1 MDGQILLS
9 PETGAPPPFV
19 LKSGGVDTPRWHH
32 GERLHHLFEARV
44 DAAPDNVAVRTAEGD
59 ITFADLDA
67 RANRLAHYLLAQ
79 GFGPGDVIALLF
91 DRCAESYIA
100 MLAVLK
106 INAAYVPLDPVFP
119 ADRIAYI
126 AGDAGVSAILTQSAF
141 RCMARAADLPVIAL
155 DTDEPEIAQMPA
167 HRPPTLPEVSDLAY
181 AIYTSG
187 STGRPKGVPIDHA
200 MIVNFVRVAAETY
213 GYTPEDRVYQGLT
226 LAFDF
231 SVEEIWVPL
240 LAGASLVPNQSGASL
255 VGEDLHAFLAEQR
268 ITAMCCVPTLLAT
281 LDAGLPDLRLVIVSG
296 EACPADIVAR
306 WHSPTRAILNA
317 YGPTEITVTAT
328 IAWPQPDQ
336 PVTIGR
342 PLPTYS
348 VVILDAETGEPLP
361 QGAVGEICIGGI
373 GLSRGYLGRD
383 DLTAKAFVRDRIGL
397 QYNPSGRIYR
407 TGDLGRIADDGQI
420 IYMGRIDTQ
429 VKIRGYRI
437 ELAEIESV
445 IMQIEGVRQ
454 AVVNTHT
461 PEGSE
466 APELV
471 AYFTGTASAA
481 DIAATLRQSL
491 PPFMV
496 PAFYEPL
503 DAIPM
508 LPSDKADRKALPA
521 PTHGRIGAVDAEYAA
536 PETRLEADLANILAG
551 IIGQEKVS
559 VTADFFAGLGGNSL
573 IMARF
578 AAEIR
583 SKLGYAGFSL
593 KDLYRNPNIRAF
605 AGHLGTDGASAAP
618 YRRTTK
624 AQAPNL
630 LAYWGT
636 GLYQVLASFAYLY
649 AGTWTTLHS
658 ISWTFRAETMLTAYA
673 HAAVASIG
681 TFAFF
686 SLAPVVIKWALIGR
700 WQPTEIKLWSLDYC
714 QFWTVK
720 TLTRLSPL
728 AMAPGTPLYTLY
740 LRLLGAKIAWS
751 ALVQCAPP
759 VVTDLFEVGENAVIG
774 RGVFASG
781 YVAEDGYIRTGFVR
795 IEAGAF
801 VGDGSVLGINTRIG
815 AGTELGHASAVYDGQ
830 ELAEGMRYVG
840 SPAEPCTERFQTLA
854 NGPVSGARRVIHGL
868 LSLGMATLVVG
879 PASIVAMHFLYA
891 AESHVP
897 SAGAPASLLAESTW
911 HALPGILM
919 GTAALFLAGVLLLLA
934 NTGIVPRLAYLF
946 LSPDRTYPLY
956 GRAHLALGIVQRT
969 SNSQFLNALF
979 GDSSYVVPFLRA
991 VGYRFNGMLNTGT
1004 NFGMMQ
1010 KHDVPYLCE
1019 FGQGTMV
1026 SDNLTMSNAEF
1037 SAGRFRLGKVVFGA
1051 KSFLG
1056 NMIIAPTGMA
1066 LGDNVLLATKVHVPL
1081 NGPRQQN
1088 TGLLGS
1094 PSFAI
1099 PRDHGRK
1106 GDFARYDDPTVRTDR
1121 IRQKNR
1127 YNLASM
1133 ALFLLHHW
1141 GRIAMMATLAHFM
1154 TVELGLWSASGLTL
1168 MSMAMILAALL
1179 WGVLIEKLVLGFK
1192 RMTPQYCSVYDRYFW
1207 SHERYWKL
1215 SASTELQMLNGT
1227 PFKAL
1232 FWRMHGVRFGRY
1244 VFDNGLMII
1253 EKTMCRVG
1261 DLATFNQGVLLQGH
1275 SLEDGAFQSG
1285 PIEIGDRAVLGVNS
1299 FVHYGA
1305 RVGQDAKIE
1314 ADSFVMKAEQTPDGA
1329 LWFGNPAQEAKASLS
1344 ERPRIAAN
1352 SALEMPIP
1360 QQKMAI

>member
-9 PETGAPPPFV
+9 PDVGAPTPFV
-19 LKSGGVDTPRWHH
+19 LRSGGDDVPRWTP

-44 DAAPDNVAVRTAEGD
+44 DTAPDNIAVRTLEGD

-67 RANRLAHYLLAQ
+67 RANRLAHHLMAQ
-79 GFGPGDVIALLF
+79 GRGPGDVIALLF
-91 DRCAESYIA
+91 DRCADSYVA

-126 AGDAGVSAILTQSAF
+126 AQDAGVSAILTQSAF
-141 RCMARAADLPVIAL
+141 RCMARAAELPVIAL
-155 DTDEPEIAQMPA
+155 DTDAVDIGQMPA
-167 HRPPTLPEVSDLAY
+167 HRPPVLPVVSELAY

-281 LDAGLPDLRLVIVSG
+281 LDAGLHDLRLVIVSG

-328 IAWPQPDQ
+328 IAWLHPDR
-336 PVTIGR
+336 PVTIGG

-348 VVILDAETGEPLP
+348 VVILDPETGDPLP
-361 QGAVGEICIGGI
+361 QGGVGEICIGGI

-397 QYNPSGRIYR
+397 PHNPSGRIYR
-407 TGDLGRIADDGQI
+407 TGDLGRVGDDGQI
-420 IYMGRIDTQ
+420 VYMGRIDTQ

-445 IMQIEGVRQ
+445 IMQIGGVRQ
-454 AVVNTHT
+454 AVVNTYT
-461 PEGSE
+461 PDGAD

-496 PAFYEPL
+496 PAYYEPL
-503 DAIPM
+503 DAIPL

-521 PTHGRIGAVDAEYAA
+521 PTSGRIGACDTDYTA
-536 PETRLEADLANILAG
+536 PETRTEADLAQVLADIMG
-551 IIGQEKVS
+551 MERVS

-583 SKLGYAGFSL
+583 SRLGFSGFSL

-605 AGHLGTDGASAAP
+605 GARLEQDGPAMPP
-618 YRRTTK
+618 YRRTSTVT
-624 AQAPNL
+624 APSPW
-630 LAYWGT
+630 AYWGT
-636 GLYQVLASFAYLY
+636 GIYQLLATFAYLY

-658 ISWTFRAETMLTAYA
+658 ISWTFRAETLLTTYT
-673 HAAVASIG
+673 HAAVASAG

-700 WQPTEIKLWSLDYC
+700 WKPTKIKLWSLDYC
-714 QFWTVK
+714 RFWTVK

-728 AMAPGTPLYTLY
+728 ALVPGTPLYTLY
-740 LRLLGAKIAWS
+740 LRMLGAKVAWS
-751 ALVQCAPP
+751 AVVQCAPP
-759 VVTDLFEVGENAVIG
+759 VITDLFEAGENAVIS
-774 RGVFASG
+774 RGVLASG
-781 YVAEDGYIRTGFVR
+781 YVAEDGYIRTGAVR
-795 IEAGAF
+795 IGAGAYI
-801 VGDGSVLGINTRIG
+801 GEGSVLGLDTRIG
-815 AGTELGHASAVYDGQ
+815 TGTELGHVSAIYDGQ
-830 ELAEGMRYVG
+830 VLADGLRYAG
-840 SPAEPCTERFQTLA
+840 SPAVPCTERFQMLENA
-854 NGPVSGARRVIHGL
+854 HVPRSRRLFHGVC
-868 LSLGMATLVVG
+868 SLGMAIFVMG
-879 PASIVAMHFLYA
+879 PLSIVAMHLIYA
-891 AESHVP
+891 AESHAPVH
-897 SAGAPASLLAESTW
+897 GAPENMLAESTL
-911 HALPGILM
+911 HALPDILWVT
-919 GTAALFLAGVLLLLA
+919 GALFAAGVLLLMASTL
-934 NTGIVPRLAYLF
+934 IIPRLAYLF
-946 LSPDRTYPLY
+946 LSPDRAYPLY
-956 GRAHLALGIVQRT
+956 GAAHLALAIVQRS
-969 SNSQFLNALF
+969 SNSKFLNALF
-979 GDSSYVVPFLRA
+979 GDSSYVLPWLRA
-991 VGYRFNGMLNTGT
+991 VGYRFNAVQNTGT

-1010 KHDVPYLCE
+1010 QHDIPYLCE
-1019 FGQGTMV
+1019 FGKGTMV
-1026 SDNLTMSNAEF
+1026 SDNLIMSNAEF
-1037 SAGRFRLGKVVFGA
+1037 SAGQFRLGKVSFGA

-1056 NMIIAPTGMA
+1056 NAIIAPTGMA
-1066 LGDNVLLATKVHVPL
+1066 LGDNVLLGTKVHVPV
-1081 NGPRQQN
+1081 NGPALHD

-1106 GDFARYDDPTVRTDR
+1106 GDFAQYDDPAVLAKALRR
-1121 IRQKNR
+1121 KNR

-1133 ALFLLHHW
+1133 ALFLLQQW
-1141 GRIAMMATLAHFM
+1141 GRIAAMAITAHFM
-1154 TVELGLWSASGLTL
+1154 TVELGLWSASGLSL
-1168 MSMAMILAALL
+1168 ISMALLLVVLL
-1179 WGVLIEKLVLGFK
+1179 WGVLCEKLSLGFR
-1192 RMTPQYCSVYDRYFW
+1192 RMTPRYCSIYDPYFW
-1207 SHERYWKL
+1207 THERYWKL
-1215 SASTELQMLNGT
+1215 SASTELQMMNGT
-1227 PFKAL
+1227 PFKAI
-1232 FWRMHGVRFGRY
+1232 FWRLHGVRFGRY
-1244 VFDNGLMII
+1244 VFDNGLTIV
-1253 EKTMCRVG
+1253 EKTMCSVG
-1261 DLATFNQGVLLQGH
+1261 DLATFNQGILLQGH
-1275 SLEDGAFQSG
+1275 SLEDGIFQSDK
-1285 PIEIGDRAVLGVNS
+1285 IEIGDRAVLGVNC

-1305 RVGQDAKIE
+1305 RVGSGAQIE
-1314 ADSFVMKAEQTPDGA
+1314 ADSFVMKGEQTPDGA
-1329 LWFGNPAQEAKASLS
+1329 MWFGNPAQEATAPLSQGTVAHAIVPRVESLKV
-1344 ERPRIAAN
+1344 AV
-1352 SALEMPIP
+1352 
-1360 QQKMAI
+1360 